1 MSLSI
6 IQRIFSG
13 FAILIVALI
22 VLAGISLYSLS
33 QINDQLL
40 EVTDKTVPLSLAS
53 GNVKTSLLLAE
64 HELSKSLATNNL
76 MEIQEANDEFSV
88 AISQFGRALE
98 GVSPELFA
106 REPQLKSYVEQL
118 RPKSEKFTAMAA
130 LSIDLHK
137 DKIEVDQLVRETRS
151 YVNKLFSQLD
161 KYTRKYAERKYYG
174 YNPNWE
180 MSLVALDRSSRVIMG
195 AFNEYLVKQDIDK
208 LKSSMAGQATII
220 LKSFSV
226 LDGID
231 SDKGKLFGL
240 MVNPLVAQ
248 ITKENGLLDLYVR
261 QHSFEQ
267 KIKEQSRS
275 IQNDIND
282 ELSVADSLINI
293 SAKMME
299 DSKTTAAHSMVF
311 SQRVLSIVGVAAILI
326 AVVIAWLISRNI
338 RTAIHYFRKA
348 LVAMADGD
356 MRVRFNTASKD
367 EFGELGGYLNDLG
380 SALKTTFSQLNSTS
394 DRLASTSEKNV
405 KYSAQATTAAH
416 QQKTLLDQTAD
427 AMQQMEHSVQEVA
440 HRSQDTMKTADNAKH
455 LMGGARE
462 KIELAIS
469 NVHQQAKQIIKASET
484 TNELDEYGRK
494 IDTIIETIRN
504 IAEQTNLLALNAAIE
519 AARAGD
525 KGRGFAVVADEV
537 RSLASRTKQSTAEI
551 QNMIELMQQMIT
563 AVVKVMTE
571 SQKMSDTSI
580 SVAEDAERSL
590 HDISNSINTMVEM
603 NVQIA
608 SVTEEQSYT
617 AKEISNS
624 VVTISKT
631 ADSNAEGA
639 LQTAKIGEEMLEMA
653 RNQRQLI
660 ERFSV

>member
-40 EVTDKTVPLSLAS
+40 EVTDKTVPLSIAS

-76 MEIQEANDEFSV
+76 MEIQKANDGFSV

-151 YVNKLFSQLD
+151 YVNKLSSQLD
-161 KYTRKYAERKYYG
+161 KYLRKYSDSYYA
-174 YNPNWE
+174 YEPDWQL
-180 MSLVALDRSSRVIMG
+180 SLVALDRSSRVIMG

-220 LKSFSV
+220 LKSFSAI
-226 LDGID
+226 DGMD

-261 QHSFEQ
+261 QHSLEQ

-299 DSKTTAAHSMVF
+299 DSNTTAAHSMVF

-338 RTAIHYFRKA
+338 RTAIHSFRKA

-624 VVTISKT
+624 VVTINKT

>member
-40 EVTDKTVPLSLAS
+40 EVTDKTVPLSIAS

-76 MEIQEANDEFSV
+76 MEIQKANDGFSV

-151 YVNKLFSQLD
+151 YVNKLSSQLD
-161 KYTRKYAERKYYG
+161 KYLRKYSDSYYA
-174 YNPNWE
+174 YEPDWQL
-180 MSLVALDRSSRVIMG
+180 SLVALDRSSRVIMG

-220 LKSFSV
+220 LKSFSAI
-226 LDGID
+226 DGMD

-248 ITKENGLLDLYVR
+248 ITEENGLLDLYVR
-261 QHSFEQ
+261 QHSLEQ
-267 KIKEQSRS
+267 KIKEQSRT

-282 ELSVADSLINI
+282 ELSVADSLISI

-311 SQRVLSIVGVAAILI
+311 SQRVLSIVGIAAILI

-338 RTAIHYFRKA
+338 RTAIHSFRKA

-380 SALKTTFSQLNSTS
+380 SALKTTFSQLNRTS

-405 KYSAQATTAAH
+405 KYSSQATTAAH

-440 HRSQDTMKTADNAKH
+440 QRSQDTMKTADNAKH